1 MTNACTI
8 SCKTASGKSLEEL
21 SKLIALRTE
30 RMKELTKDAVIAT
43 AIDVL
48 VSLRADTRDA
58 RSGDRVNPPRR
69 LTPRR
74 DLFVSFRG
82 GKAHIPCL
90 RTGSRHGPEFHHAGS
105 FYIADKGCKLFDL
118 LVFQVVPYHERIKPY
133 FVAAHSASEVLKFEG
148 AMIRRRVDR
157 KGGLARSALGVA
169 MAKLS
174 TRNSADDVSAR
185 IRALSSNLSQV
196 SVTGGGGF
204 GASGDFGLCY
214 QSELDYGIP
223 ALKSGDGG
231 VDLAMQKAANKIAG
245 MLTHAAHKAGDFE
258 HDVETPFPEVR
269 KAR

>member
-1 MTNACTI
+1 MTDTCVI
-8 SCKTASGKSLEEL
+8 RCQTASGKSLDEL
-21 SKLIALRTE
+21 TKLIALRVE
-30 RMKELTKDAVIAT
+30 RLKELSKDAVIAT

-58 RSGDRVNPPRR
+58 RSGDGVNPPRR

-82 GKAHIPCL
+82 GRAHIPCL
-90 RTGSRHGPEFHHAGS
+90 RVGSRHGPEFHHEGS

-133 FVAAHSASEVLKFEG
+133 FVAAHSAADVLKFEG
-148 AMIRRRVDR
+148 EMIRGRVKR

-174 TRNSADDVSAR
+174 TRNSADDVSAK

-196 SVTGGGGF
+196 AVTGGGF
-204 GASGDFGLCY
+204 GSGDFGLY
-214 QSELDYGIP
+214 YKSELDYGIP
-223 ALKSGDGG
+223 ALKTGEGG
-231 VDLAMQKAANKIAG
+231 VDAAMQRAANKIAG
-245 MLTHAAHKAGDFE
+245 LITHAAHEAGDFE
-258 HDVETPFPEVR
+258 HDIKTPFPDVR
-269 KAR
+269 RRR